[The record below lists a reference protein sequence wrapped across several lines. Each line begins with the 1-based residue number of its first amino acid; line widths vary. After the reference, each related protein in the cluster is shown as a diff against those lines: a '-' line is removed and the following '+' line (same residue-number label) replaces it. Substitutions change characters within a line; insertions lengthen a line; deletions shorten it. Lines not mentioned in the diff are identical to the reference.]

1 MNEKSD
7 ASTND
12 AVRKTLIFS
21 AILIAGGLGG
31 CIAGLV
37 NGDASPM
44 VMGVIAAVCGALLAI
59 LSVLARRKTRS

>member
-1 MNEKSD
+1 MNAKSG

-21 AILIAGGLGG
+21 AILIAGGIGG
-31 CIAGLV
+31 CIASLV
-37 NGDASPM
+37 NGDAPPM
-44 VMGVIAAVCGALLAI
+44 VMGAIAAVCGVLLAI